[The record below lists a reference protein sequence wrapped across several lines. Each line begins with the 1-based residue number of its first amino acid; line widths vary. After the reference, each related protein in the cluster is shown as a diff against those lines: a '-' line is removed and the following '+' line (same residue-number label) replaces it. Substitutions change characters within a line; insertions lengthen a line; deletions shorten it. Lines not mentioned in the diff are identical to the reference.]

1 MKMKQSNSN
10 VPSGI
15 MVGQAEQEL
24 QNRLFAAWFKSGGLE
39 QPSTADAYT
48 IDGKEYAVLYNT
60 NGVLAVYD
68 VSDDG
73 RLKRLEQYPEEINE
87 NYA

>member
-1 MKMKQSNSN
+1 MEQANRD
-10 VPSGI
+10 VPNGFTVEI
-15 MVGQAEQEL
+15 AEPDL
-24 QNRLFAAWFKSGGLE
+24 QNRLLGAWFKSGGVD
-39 QPSTADAYT
+39 QPSTADVYT

-68 VSDDG
+68 VSG

-87 NYA
+87 NY